1 MSSLWKIAAHWKGAP
16 EIRWFRSDIMRT
28 RVLGKSS
35 STRRGPHTVYNL
47 TGTTVTEFSIEW
59 CVSTY
64 LILDSSAM
72 AVSCIHCCEGWILGW
87 LFVRWF
93 GFPGTG
99 CWIRAGSGRHGGSK
113 SSKSDGSYKLDKSYK
128 SDESVNYFSPNSSFR
143 PVLVIS
149 FCLNIYFFLN
159 QLTAFVSI

>member
-1 MSSLWKIAAHWKGAP
+1 MLGDLLPALVKSQPGNTIH
-16 EIRWFRSDIMRT
+16 ESD
-28 RVLGKSS
+28 VVFVKNSCPLEGCS
-35 STRRGPHTVYNL
+35 VYNL

-72 AVSCIHCCEGWILGW
+72 AVSCIHYCEGWILGW

-99 CWIRAGSGRHGGSK
+99 CWIRAGTGRHGGSK
-113 SSKSDGSYKLDKSYK
+113 SSKSGGSYKVDESYK
-128 SDESVNYFSPNSSFR
+128 SDERVNYFSPNSSFR
-143 PVLVIS
+143 PVLVVS
-149 FCLNIYFFLN
+149 FYLNIYFFLS